1 MKIKTAILLLCF
13 ATASLIAGDNLL
25 DSFNAKSDGKNITIE
40 WKSADESS
48 VSRYELERTNSAN
61 NFTYLT
67 SQDAKGSYYSY
78 KYVDEEAFMKD
89 DNTGTQNKSIYTYR
103 LKIVKKDNSVSYS
116 NNVTVTHNV
125 SGIRR
130 TWGMIKEMFR

>member
-1 MKIKTAILLLCF
+1 MKLKIVILLLSLT
-13 ATASLIAGDNLL
+13 TASLIAGDNLL

-67 SQDAKGSYYSY
+67 SQDAKGSNYSY
-78 KYVDEEAFMKD
+78 RYVDEEAFMKD
-89 DNTGTQNKSIYTYR
+89 DNTGTQSKNIYTYR
-103 LKIVKKDNSVSYS
+103 LKIVKKDNSISYS
-116 NNVTVTHNV
+116 DNVTVTHNI

>member
-1 MKIKTAILLLCF
+1 MLVI

-25 DSFNAKSDGKNITIE
+25 DSFYAKSDGKNITIE

-48 VSRYELERTNSAN
+48 VSRYELERTNASN

-78 KYVDEEAFMKD
+78 KFVDEEAFMKD
-89 DNTGTQNKSIYTYR
+89 DNTGTQSKSIYSYR

-116 NNVTVTHNV
+116 NIATVTHNV

>member
-1 MKIKTAILLLCF
+1 M
-13 ATASLIAGDNLL
+13 L

-67 SQDAKGSYYSY
+67 SQDAKGSNYSY
-78 KYVDEEAFMKD
+78 RYVDEEAFMKD
-89 DNTGTQNKSIYTYR
+89 DNTGTQSKNIYTYR
-103 LKIVKKDNSVSYS
+103 LKIVKKDNSISYS
-116 NNVTVTHNV
+116 DNVTVTHNI